1 MNDIERAKNCFH
13 QAIALL
19 DAGDYP
25 NAVLRLREALGF
37 APDNVS
43 ILTNLAAALMMQGNT
58 QEARTTAERILFC
71 DARNRDALVILSEC
85 LAGEGRYSDL
95 LPVIDQVIALEPG
108 VAEHHSNRA
117 TALHRLGRSAEA
129 LKDADA
135 AITLKPQLAAAHLNR
150 GNCLADLKSTNEA
163 IAAFERARTIDPRL
177 AEAWLGLGNAYAE
190 LGRLDDSSSAYER
203 ALALNHRLSRAWMGR
218 GNLLAVA
225 GRQKDALG
233 AFDEALART
242 ADLAA
247 AWLGRGAALEA
258 LDRPADALSSYDK
271 AIALD
276 PTCTTAWF
284 RRGHI
289 LSATSRG
296 DDALAAFD
304 KALVAAPDLAEGWLA
319 RGNLLAEARRDEEAL
334 AAFDKSIELAPNLA
348 QAWRGRGLV
357 LGSCGRFEEAVAAYD
372 AALAAD
378 PSLEYVPGSRWL
390 ARMRLCDWS
399 HYDAD
404 ITEILAG
411 MRNGAKVIAPF
422 DMIHLA
428 ISAADQL
435 ACARIHVAAR
445 CPAQSAPMPAASR
458 RGDKM
463 NIAYLSADYRYHP
476 ISMLLAGVFE
486 RHDRSRFRTFGISFG
501 RDDETAIRRRIKGA
515 FDSFIDADT
524 MAPAATANLMREH
537 EIDIAIDLMGFT
549 SESRPAIFALRA
561 APIQVNY
568 LGYPASMGASYM
580 DYIIADRYAV
590 LPEHERYYEEQ
601 IVRLPD
607 TFQANDG
614 LRPYP
619 SRILSRG
626 ELGLPENVVVLCSF
640 NSLTKLSPAMF
651 DAWMGIVKEA
661 DDCVLWLLSEGTASE
676 RNLKREAAARGV
688 APDRLVFA
696 PRVPYAEYLARF
708 RAADLFLDTFPFNGG
723 TTISDALWMGLPV
736 VTLSGETFASR
747 MAGSLLRA
755 AGLPELATD
764 SFPAYQ
770 QLAVDLARARSR
782 LAAMRAK
789 LDVERATS
797 PLFDTARFCRHIEAA
812 YVTMYER
819 HQRGEAPATFA
830 VSQIDG
836 KKSFGIS

>member
-1 MNDIERAKNCFH
+1 MNDIERAKSLFH

-19 DAGDYP
+19 DAGDYQR
-25 NAVLRLREALGF
+25 AVLRLREALGF

-43 ILTNLAAALMMQGNT
+43 ILANLAAALMMQGNT
-58 QEARTTAERILFC
+58 QEARTAAERILLR
-71 DARNRDALVILSEC
+71 DGRNRDALLILTEC

-95 LPVIDQVIALEPG
+95 LPVIDRVIALEPG

-117 TALHRLGRSAEA
+117 TALQRLGRPAEA

-135 AITLKPQLAAAHLNR
+135 AITLKPEFAAAHLNR
-150 GNCLADLKSTNEA
+150 GNSLADLKSTNEA
-163 IAAFERARTIDPRL
+163 IAAYERARTLDPRL

-190 LGRLDDSSSAYER
+190 LGRLDDASSAYER
-203 ALALNHRLSRAWMGR
+203 ALVLNPGLSRAWMGR

-258 LDRPADALSSYDK
+258 LDRPTDALSSYDK

-289 LSATSRG
+289 LSATSRK

-304 KALVAAPDLAEGWLA
+304 KALRAAPDIAEGWLA
-319 RGNLLAEARRDEEAL
+319 RGNLLAEARRDDEAL
-334 AAFDKSIELAPNLA
+334 AAFDKAIELAPDLA
-348 QAWRGRGLV
+348 QAWRGRGVV
-357 LGSCGRFEEAVAAYD
+357 LGLGGRFEEAVAAYD

-378 PSLEYVPGSRWL
+378 PHLEYAPGSRWL
-390 ARMRLCDWS
+390 ARMRFCDWS
-399 HYDAD
+399 HSDAEMAD
-404 ITEILAG
+404 ILADV
-411 MRNGAKVIAPF
+411 RNGAKVIAPF

-428 ISAADQL
+428 TSAADQL
-435 ACARIHVAAR
+435 ACARVHVAAR
-445 CPAQSAPMPAASR
+445 CPPQPVPLPAASR
-458 RGDKM
+458 GKDKI

-486 RHDRSRFRTFGISFG
+486 QHDRSRFRTFGISFG

-515 FDSFIDADT
+515 FDGFVDADT
-524 MAPAATANLMREH
+524 MRPAATVDFMRER

-549 SESRPAIFALRA
+549 SESRPGIFALRA

-568 LGYPASMGASYM
+568 LGYPASMGASYI
-580 DYIIADRYAV
+580 DYIIADPYTV
-590 LPEHERYYEEQ
+590 LPEHERHYDER
-601 IVRLPD
+601 IARLPD

-619 SRILSRG
+619 SRIPSRS
-626 ELGLPENVVVLCSF
+626 ELGLPENVVVFCSF
-640 NSLTKLSPAMF
+640 NSLTKLSPPMF
-651 DAWMGIVKEA
+651 DAWMGVMREG
-661 DDCVLWLLSEGTASE
+661 DDCVLWLLSEGAASE

-688 APDRLVFA
+688 APERLVFA

-723 TTISDALWMGLPV
+723 TTVSDALWMGLPV

-755 AGLPELATD
+755 AGLPRLATD
-764 SFPAYQ
+764 SFPSYQ
-770 QLAVDLARARSR
+770 QLAVELARDRSR
-782 LAAMRAK
+782 LAAMRTK
-789 LDVERATS
+789 LDAERATS

-812 YVTMYER
+812 FVTMYER
-819 HQRGEAPATFA
+819 HRRGEAPASFDVLPT
-830 VSQIDG
+830 SQAADI
-836 KKSFGIS
+836 